1 MRFILIVSQKLFT
14 SKESGEDNK
23 NELRKSQILR
33 ITINEI
39 EKI

>member
-1 MRFILIVSQKLFT
+1 MRFILVISQKLFPN
-14 SKESGEDNK
+14 KESGEDNK